1 MRKTALSCQRCS
13 VEGRSEGYD
22 CSDILRLQRDLS
34 QAKKLAEKR
43 KVLTKWTLRYYV
55 RSERHREI
63 YNWKVRYEPYADEA
77 EIFED
82 RKYQCLLAS
91 LPFHQLGFLILL
103 AYRIIG
109 RLRAV
114 EGITEAAIGH
124 FMAREDKYH
133 KRLVLQPRLHYCCLE
148 WDKIGP
154 RLILSTRPPP
164 QTRSKQPRD
173 GGMYT

>member
-82 RKYQCLLAS
+82 RQYQ
-91 LPFHQLGFLILL
+91 
-103 AYRIIG
+103 IIG

-133 KRLVLQPRLHYCCLE
+133 KRLVLQPRLLTDQE